1 MTIKEYE
8 QFEQEQ
14 NERTQKLIQ
23 AMLALLLAFRKDV
36 DRELSDFYRKYGSDG
51 VVTYQEANK
60 YMSSTNH
67 RRRMIVLFMAITTA
81 LTSMFNDLHLR
92 MDSHFRDIVKREF
105 KLHGLKVSDELL
117 EKILKTKWV
126 NEYGSSNWEERLD
139 GYHARWGLVL
149 PNDVKTAFHTNND
162 IDDIMDDYNIRQRS
176 MQNLLT
182 TLINTE
188 ATAVGSIAR
197 REIFR
202 QQGIKKY
209 KHYERMDERTCDEC
223 VALHGKVFPISAYEV
238 GVTASPLH
246 LRCRGW
252 EMPVN

>member
-81 LTSMFNDLHLR
+81 LTGMFNDLHLR

-117 EKILKTKWV
+117 DKILKTKWV